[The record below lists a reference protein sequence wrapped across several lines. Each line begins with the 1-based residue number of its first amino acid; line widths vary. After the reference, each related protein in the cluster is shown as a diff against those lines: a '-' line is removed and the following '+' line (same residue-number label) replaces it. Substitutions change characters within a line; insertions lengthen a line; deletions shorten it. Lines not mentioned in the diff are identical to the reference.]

1 MKRYLLAVHSEADP
15 WLAINMLQARRT
27 PGASRFVVLIPAT
40 PSSAEFWTWTEERAR
55 AQARHQLDT
64 ILAAARALDVDATG
78 EIGDFSTGHAIA
90 DVLRSQS
97 FDDVVVLSLPGRP
110 MPSLLDGLVS
120 SVRRLTH
127 IRVARAPLRTA
138 NPG

>member
-1 MKRYLLAVHSEADP
+1 MPEIRCAHSGDT
-15 WLAINMLQARRT
+15 LF
-27 PGASRFVVLIPAT
+27 GGVLDLDQ
-40 PSSAEFWTWTEERAR
+40 ERAR

-78 EIGDFSTGHAIA
+78 EIGDFSTVNAIA

-97 FDDVVVLSLPGRP
+97 FDDVVVLGLPERP
-110 MPSLLDGLVS
+110 MPILLDGLVR

-138 NPG
+138 SPG